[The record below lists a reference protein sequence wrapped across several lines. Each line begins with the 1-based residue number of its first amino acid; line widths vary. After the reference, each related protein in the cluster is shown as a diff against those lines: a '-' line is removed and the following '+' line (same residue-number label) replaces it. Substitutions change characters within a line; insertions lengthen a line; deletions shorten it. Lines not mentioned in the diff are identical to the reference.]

1 MKRGSTKIA
10 QLHFTVEDQVRNLRR
25 GGMKVYAICE
35 RLGLHKKSEENRVRQ
50 ICDEPGLKPF
60 MSGFDLPGPVKPGRN
75 PAAVIRP

>member
-10 QLHFTVEDQVRNLRR
+10 QLHFTVEDQVRKLRR
-25 GGMKVYAICE
+25 GDMKVYEICE

-60 MSGFDLPGPVKPGRN
+60 MAGLDSPGPVKAGRN